1 MKTDFT
7 NSFILNSLK
16 LPIIKDIDSLS
27 NTLGLSKSII
37 FLLSQKTSYYY
48 KPFKILKKDGSSR
61 QIFSPSYSLKLVQR
75 WILNE
80 ILEKIDVS
88 DESMAYKK
96 GSANGIKKNAE
107 MHKYSLYL
115 LEFDL
120 KDFFTSIKRERVFFL
135 FKNLGYNNIISNIL
149 TNICTYDDYLPQGGV
164 CSPYISNL
172 VCYRLDKRLSA
183 LCGKRGI
190 IYTRYADDLTFS
202 CDNKQSLKKIKDI
215 VKDIVQSEKFQ
226 INDLKTRLLSPTSHK
241 RVTGITVNDNK
252 LKASKDMKKLVR
264 TMIINSLFSMDYR
277 NNNKIK
283 GYVAFINSIEDGY
296 KDKIIEYINTRID
309 KELPYSNEM
318 VVAYNKNKFLKD
330 ANDMCYNSYDNTYYE
345 DECYEDELY

>member
-1 MKTDFT
+1 MTTDFT

-16 LPIIKDIDSLS
+16 LPIITNIDSLA
-27 NTLGLSKSII
+27 NTLGLSKTII

-48 KPFKILKKDGSSR
+48 KPFKILKKDGNSR

-88 DESMAYKK
+88 HESMAYKK
-96 GSANGIKKNAE
+96 GNDNGIKKNAE
-107 MHKYSLYL
+107 MHKYNLYL

-120 KDFFTSIKRERVFFL
+120 KDFFTSIKRERVFFM
-135 FKNLGYNNIISNIL
+135 FKNLGYNNMVSNIL
-149 TNICTYDDYLPQGGV
+149 TNICTYNDYLPQGGV

-190 IYTRYADDLTFS
+190 VYTRYADDLTFS
-202 CDNKQSLKKIKDI
+202 CDNKQSLKKVKDIIKDI
-215 VKDIVQSEKFQ
+215 IESEQFK
-226 INDLKTRLLSPTSHK
+226 INDSKTRLLSPTSHK

-252 LKASKDMKKLVR
+252 LKANKNMKKLVR
-264 TMIINSLFSMDYR
+264 AMIIKSLFSMDYI
-277 NNNKIK
+277 NNNIIK
-283 GYVAFINSIEDGY
+283 GYIAFINSIEDGY
-296 KDKIIEYINTRID
+296 KCKIIEYINKTIN
-309 KELPYSNEM
+309 KSLPYSNEM
-318 VVAYNKNKFLKD
+318 VIAYNENKFFKET
-330 ANDMCYNSYDNTYYE
+330 NDMCYHGYDNIDDKYE
-345 DECYEDELY
+345 DYEG